1 LKEKLNRKILTLI
14 VIGISAVIIASV
26 LLWLYVINI
35 YEVKINLSSNSLI
48 ADDNSTITVEVVP
61 LNSFGKRAL
70 GRVSKADFFI
80 EEGHELVEILSG
92 ERNSQTLKLRAK
104 SQPGRVIILIKS
116 EDSLLPAKIV
126 IPVEKNKKENYS

>member
-1 LKEKLNRKILTLI
+1 MKEKLNRKILTLI

>member
-1 LKEKLNRKILTLI
+1 MNRKILTLI